1 MKKFRYKAR
10 DQQGKIITGEIE
22 TTNPSQA
29 AKVLLAK
36 NLFPIDIHDVETI
49 EISLEKVPFI
59 SSFEGV
65 SRKKKAVSVRQL
77 SALVNAGLPLTQS
90 LETMARESDNKRLK
104 EAFTDILHEVEGG
117 SSLAAA
123 FAQHPNV
130 FTPLDISLI
139 QAGEKSGTLDK
150 VLTRMANQLEKEAQ
164 LISRVRTAMIY
175 PSIII
180 TVVVGVVALMVIYV
194 MPKLT
199 LLYQEFQGNI
209 PAITQILMNISNF
222 AIKYWWFILVAILAA
237 VFGLREYK
245 KTPAGREMWDAF
257 KLKIPLFKSLIIK
270 IYLARFTRTL
280 GTLIGSGVPVLDAL
294 KITSDSI
301 GNIVYKNEFL
311 RITDKVR
318 GGSSLS
324 ETMTESSL
332 FPPVTSQMIKVGEQ
346 TGAIDSM
353 LDSLANYYE
362 DEVDNIIK
370 GLSTLIEPI
379 IIVILGVAV
388 AFVLIAIMSPI
399 YNISQV
405 IFKR

>member
-22 TTNPSQA
+22 TTSPSAA
-29 AKVLLAK
+29 AKVLLSK
-36 NLFPIDIHDVETI
+36 SLFPIDIHDAEKV
-49 EISLEKVPFI
+49 EISLEKVLFI
-59 SSFEGV
+59 SAFEGV
-65 SRKKKAVSVRQL
+65 SRKKKAVAIRQL

-90 LETMARESDNKRLK
+90 LETMAKESDNKRLK
-104 EAFTDILHEVEGG
+104 EAFTNILHEVEGG
-117 SSLAAA
+117 STLANA

-130 FTPLDISLI
+130 FTSLDVSLI

-150 VLTRMANQLEKEAQ
+150 VLARMANQIEKEAR
-164 LISRVRTAMIY
+164 LISSVRTAMIY
-175 PSIII
+175 PTIII
-180 TVVVGVVALMVIYV
+180 TVVIGVVALMVIYV
-194 MPKLT
+194 MPKLI
-199 LLYQEFQGNI
+199 LLYEDFQGKI
-209 PAITQILMNISNF
+209 PAITQMLMNISNF
-222 AIKYWWFILVAILAA
+222 MSKFWWLILIVIIITIL
-237 VFGLREYK
+237 GLREYK
-245 KTPAGREMWDAF
+245 KTPAGREIWDSF
-257 KLKIPLFKSLIIK
+257 KLKVPLFKRLIIK

-294 KITSDSI
+294 KITSNSI

-311 RITDKVR
+311 RITDRVR

-324 ETMTESSL
+324 DAMTESSL

-379 IIVILGVAV
+379 IIIILGFAV
-388 AFVLIAIMSPI
+388 AFILIAIMSPI

-405 IFKR
+405 IFKK